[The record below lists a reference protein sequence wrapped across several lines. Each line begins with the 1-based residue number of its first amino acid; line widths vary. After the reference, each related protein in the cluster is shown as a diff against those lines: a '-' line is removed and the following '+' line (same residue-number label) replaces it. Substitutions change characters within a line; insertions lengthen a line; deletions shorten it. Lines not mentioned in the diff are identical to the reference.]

1 MKYIDK
7 KYELGETKD
16 ICNEKQNGGDGRI
29 PVIYYYKTGCPA
41 CEEFN
46 DDWEKLKKEKK
57 TKWKCE
63 KIKYS
68 DNINPKHKKLI
79 ETVPAIIKNDEL
91 YSGNRSDL
99 FNM

>member
-7 KYELGETKD
+7 KYKLGKTKD
-16 ICNEKQNGGDGRI
+16 ICNEKQKGGGPI

-46 DDWEKLKKEKK
+46 DDLNKLKKEKDWNCK
-57 TKWKCE
+57 
-63 KIKYS
+63 KIQYS
-68 DNINPKHKKLI
+68 DNINPEHKKLI
-79 ETVPAIIKNDEL
+79 ETVPAIFYNSEL
-91 YSGNRSDL
+91 YEGNRSDL